1 MGSIALSTVSATA
14 LLTGCASAP
23 LASGFKVLRDTDVV
37 ILRALTNVVL
47 EGELPSG
54 ADRTAAIDDTVKT
67 LDGFLAGTSV
77 AGQKQLLQLFD
88 LMHMPATRYTVVGLS
103 SPWDEAAPADIAQFL
118 SHWRNSRFEMLRAG
132 YTGLTQALNMMWYML
147 PRSWAA
153 LGYQPPHVLPPAT
166 SVVTTT
172 AAANGV
178 AVAANS
184 AAAPTGTPAARA
196 TSTAASAA
204 AASK

>member
-1 MGSIALSTVSATA
+1 MGSMALATVSTTA

-47 EGELPSG
+47 EGELPTG
-54 ADRTAAIDDTVKT
+54 ADRAAAIDDTVKT
-67 LDGFLAGTSV
+67 LDGFLTGTSV

-118 SHWRNSRFEMLRAG
+118 AHWRNSRFETLRAG
-132 YTGLTQALNMMWYML
+132 YTGLTQALNMMWYMQ

-153 LGYQPPHVLPPAT
+153 LGYEPPHVLPPAAGMAT
-166 SVVTTT
+166 NSVP
-172 AAANGV
+172 ASV
-178 AVAANS
+178 AG
-184 AAAPTGTPAARA
+184 AAAPTITPAAMA
-196 TSTAASAA
+196 TPTAAPAA